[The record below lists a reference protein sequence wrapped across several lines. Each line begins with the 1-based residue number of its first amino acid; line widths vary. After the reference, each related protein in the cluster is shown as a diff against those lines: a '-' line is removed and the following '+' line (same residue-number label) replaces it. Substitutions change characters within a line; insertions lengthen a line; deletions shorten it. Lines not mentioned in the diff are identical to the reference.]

1 MPVKGLKRE
10 IRSDMGRRT
19 ILLVLA
25 AVVAVLG
32 AGMVYLYV
40 QGADDRAK
48 ADQAPVEV
56 LTAVAQ
62 IDPGETL
69 AEAQTAGKLQL
80 AEVPAEQVLEGA
92 LVEVGEMGDL
102 IALQR
107 VFVGEQVTASKFGS
121 AGEQDV
127 LAMPKG
133 QVAISI
139 NLTDTGRV
147 AGFVSPG
154 SKVALFY
161 SGTLPPGG
169 NDGVRVLLPEVE
181 VIAVGQTTVTTS
193 TTTTAEG
200 EQTTTEQLPRTLFT
214 LAVDQKDAEKVIYAS
229 TRGELTFALKNED
242 SKVKSSQ
249 GVTGQN
255 LFG

>member
-1 MPVKGLKRE
+1 
-10 IRSDMGRRT
+10 MGRRT

-40 QGADDRAK
+40 QGADDRAM
-48 ADQAPVEV
+48 ADQAPVSV

-62 IDPGETL
+62 IEPGETL
-69 AEAQTAGKLQL
+69 AEAQAAGKLQL
-80 AEVPAEQVLEGA
+80 SEVPAEQVLDGA
-92 LVEVGEMGDL
+92 LVEVGDMGDQ

-121 AGEQDV
+121 SGEQDV

-133 QVAISI
+133 KVAISI

-154 SKVALFY
+154 SKVALYY

-214 LAVDQKDAEKVIYAS
+214 LAVTQEEAEKVIYAS
-229 TRGELTFALKNED
+229 TRGELTFAYKNDD
-242 SKVKSSQ
+242 SKVKPGN
-249 GVTGQN
+249 GVTSQN